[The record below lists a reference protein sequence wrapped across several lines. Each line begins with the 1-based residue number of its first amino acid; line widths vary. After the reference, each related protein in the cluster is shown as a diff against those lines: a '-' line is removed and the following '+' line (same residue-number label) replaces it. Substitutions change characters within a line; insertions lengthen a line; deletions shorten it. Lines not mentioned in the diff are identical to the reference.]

1 VLPVPVAMPD
11 GRAVPLVYV
20 YGGADTNPL
29 GPVGTGPVDS
39 EGEAEVGPLG
49 LDVVP
54 PKGADVAPPKGPEVE
69 PPAPVCD
76 AVGVA
81 IVAGFDD
88 LPVDVVL
95 PVEDLDELVDVP

>member
-1 VLPVPVAMPD
+1 MLPV
-11 GRAVPLVYV
+11 
-20 YGGADTNPL
+20 
-29 GPVGTGPVDS
+29 
-39 EGEAEVGPLG
+39 
-49 LDVVP
+49 
-54 PKGADVAPPKGPEVE
+54 
-69 PPAPVCD
+69 PVCD